1 MASWSIARRVAEACV
16 STVAVGRNAV
26 VKGRRAGG
34 RVCLPRRLCFLSQKL
49 GPVSSYRSFC
59 SSVSASSAS
68 SVSAEESVGFRRPEE
83 IVWQKEL
90 ANSVK
95 LIGRIH
101 RSVDIKYLDSGK
113 IVATTSIRV
122 NRPTSS
128 SQTTDNTVFS
138 VQFWDELAEIAAAHL
153 KKEDRV
159 FIAGSIWV
167 ESYSDND
174 NLQKSTCKVVARDL
188 KFVGADY
195 RNEQGANA
203 GFEEQSVQNLS
214 FAERW
219 KDYFDN
225 PHNYWDNR
233 IAKKNPKSPDF
244 KDKSTGAALWIENR
258 NTPSWVKERL
268 EQAGENLDAGS
279 TPDRRSKAATETE
292 KLWQAFFANPS
303 DWWDNRSSKKGPKY
317 PDFKHKLTGEAL
329 WIESYVSP
337 TWVKSQLAA
346 LDMKAKTV
354 RAGGGKV
361 DWSSTSKEIIP
372 KTSFEEEDL
381 SFF

>member
-1 MASWSIARRVAEACV
+1 MASWSIARRVVEACV
-16 STVAVGRNAV
+16 STVTVGRNAV
-26 VKGRRAGG
+26 VKGRRTGG
-34 RVCLPRRLCFLSQKL
+34 RVCLPRRLCSLSQKL
-49 GPVSSYRSFC
+49 GPASSDRFLC
-59 SSVSASSAS
+59 SYVSASSAS
-68 SVSAEESVGFRRPEE
+68 AEGGVGFRRPEE
-83 IVWQKEL
+83 IEWQKEL
-90 ANSVK
+90 ANSVM

-101 RSVDIKYLDSGK
+101 RSVDIRYLDSGK

-128 SQTTDNTVFS
+128 KITDSTVFV

-167 ESYSDND
+167 ESHPDND
-174 NLQKSTCKVVARDL
+174 NLQKTTCKVVARDL

-203 GFEEQSVQNLS
+203 VFEEQSVQKLS
-214 FAERW
+214 LDERW

-233 IAKKNPKSPDF
+233 IVKRTPKTPDF
-244 KDKSTGAALWIENR
+244 KHKITGSAMWIEDR
-258 NTPSWVKERL
+258 NTPFWVKERL
-268 EQAGENLDAGS
+268 EQVGENLDAGS
-279 TPDRRSKAATETE
+279 THDQRSKAATETE

-329 WIESYVSP
+329 WIESYTSP
-337 TWVKSQLAA
+337 SWVKSQLAA

-354 RAGGGKV
+354 REGGGKV
-361 DWSSTSKEIIP
+361 DWSSTSKERIP

-381 SFF
+381 NFF